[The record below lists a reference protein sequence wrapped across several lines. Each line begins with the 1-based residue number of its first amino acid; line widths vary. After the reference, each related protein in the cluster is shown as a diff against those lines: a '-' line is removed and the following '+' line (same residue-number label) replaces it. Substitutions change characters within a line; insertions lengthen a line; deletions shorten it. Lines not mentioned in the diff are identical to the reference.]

1 MSERR
6 QGMFKFT
13 AHEGTPQSLY
23 DVDEWLLEVAR
34 DPANI
39 ELRMKFCRVLA
50 RRGRYEEAIR
60 HCEECLALQQDAG
73 QMTVSRR
80 LRIVAMAT
88 RLKRALEKHQ
98 GKQK

>member
-13 AHEGTPQSLY
+13 AHEGTPQALY
-23 DVDEWLLEVAR
+23 EVDEWQVEIAR

-39 ELRMKFCRVLA
+39 DLRMKLCRVLA

-60 HCEECLALQQDAG
+60 HCEECLALQEEEG
-73 QMTVSRR
+73 TMSVSRR